1 LKVFCFF
8 FSKKKRFPLICLD
21 YSGVGGGG
29 ALCLVKRAAFDHVRS
44 LDSGLRRWKHGVS
57 VNWGCFDMDMV
68 VGLKVLVVE
77 DDPDVGRLLSGALA
91 EAGYEVEWAA
101 SGRAGMAAAVGGEFG
116 LMILDRQLGDE
127 IDGTDI
133 LKAVRERGQE
143 VPALFLSGLG
153 EVSDW
158 AKGLEAGADDY
169 LVKPFRIDE
178 LFARIKALKA
188 HTTEAA
194 T

>member
-1 LKVFCFF
+1 M
-8 FSKKKRFPLICLD
+8 RW
-21 YSGVGGGG
+21 
-29 ALCLVKRAAFDHVRS
+29 
-44 LDSGLRRWKHGVS
+44 SGLRVGGRGWRLRW
-57 VNWGCFDMDMV
+57 
-68 VGLKVLVVE
+68 
-77 DDPDVGRLLSGALA
+77 
-91 EAGYEVEWAA
+91 
-101 SGRAGMAAAVGGEFG
+101 GGEFG